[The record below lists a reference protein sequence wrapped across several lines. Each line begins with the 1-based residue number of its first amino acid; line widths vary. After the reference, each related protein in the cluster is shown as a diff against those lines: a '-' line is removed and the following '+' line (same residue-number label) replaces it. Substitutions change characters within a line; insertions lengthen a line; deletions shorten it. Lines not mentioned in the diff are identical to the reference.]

1 MVKLLSCVFALLML
15 SGCVHD
21 ISVAPELSK
30 VKKVRPVT
38 IDRTVAYYIPP
49 DRYAQRATTPGGNN
63 DQLRYTPYKDTEP
76 AFKKVL
82 DNIFT
87 RVYKIDSLDDA
98 KIKKHQ
104 IRFIF
109 VPEIETFSFSNS
121 NVDWQPTKFNM
132 ILKVRVT
139 GTDNRALLTTYAQG
153 KGVANFGD
161 YQRNPT
167 HAVEIASRSAFLQ
180 FQDEIITKRAL
191 FK

>member
-1 MVKLLSCVFALLML
+1 MFKLLSSVFVLLML
-15 SGCVHD
+15 SGCIHD

-38 IDRTVAYYIPP
+38 IERTVAYYIPP
-49 DRYAQRATTPGGNN
+49 DRFVQRITTPGGNN
-63 DQLRYTPYKDTEP
+63 DELRYTPYKDTEP

-98 KIKKHQ
+98 KIKEHLIQ
-104 IRFIF
+104 FLF

-139 GTDNRALLTTYAQG
+139 GSDNRELFTTYAQG
-153 KGVANFGD
+153 KGIANFGD

-180 FQDEIITKRAL
+180 FQDEIITKRAF